1 MTQTPDPAN
10 YYWVIVEY
18 TKPEESILGM
28 EGADGRLFIPATRE
42 RAQGE
47 VLLEKLPAGN
57 VERSVE
63 AMHRE
68 QLLEHAAKQGYEVF
82 LVDAQGKII
91 EALSGQ
97 GH

>member
-1 MTQTPDPAN
+1 MSNTPDPAN

-28 EGADGRLFIPATRE
+28 EGADGRPFIPATRDRSHGE
-42 RAQGE
+42 ALLAQ
-47 VLLEKLPAGN
+47 LPAGQ

-63 AMHRE
+63 AMHRQ

-82 LVDAQGKII
+82 LVDAAGKVI